1 MSEVTVNTVDLSS
14 CDREQVHLIG
24 AIQPHGALLV
34 LEEPSL
40 KIVQASTNCARFLN
54 TPCEELVGQSL
65 ELLLGADHTAT
76 VRNQLLS
83 KKLNDG
89 FAHLISLPLLEQQ
102 DGLVHITGNRVDGF
116 LLLEFER
123 SGTISLNPAY
133 EYSANLQDM
142 IQQLY
147 TSSDLLSFMT
157 KVVKQIRGLTD
168 FERVMIYRFAKDGS
182 GEVIAEAKEADLEA
196 YLGLHY
202 PASDVPQ
209 PARRLFALSPLR
221 HLPDVDY
228 VPVSLFPECSPLPE
242 GRPVDLSYS
251 FLRSVSVLHTTYLR
265 NMGVKAT
272 LVMPLMKH
280 GHLWGLVSCQHHSQ
294 PKYIKYEQRFP
305 LELLSRIISLRI
317 GDLENLDQ
325 YSYSSQLKQVNINLV
340 NEMGQAQNCHDAL
353 FMGKTNLLNGIDA
366 NGTAL
371 IEDGKVTLLGVTPS
385 EQQIGLLVEWLSL
398 QETTILATNCLPHD
412 CPAAEGFSDIASG
425 LLAIRLS
432 RSSLTWVLW
441 FRPEVIS
448 ETHWAGDP
456 NKPVII
462 DADGQESRLQ
472 PRTSFA
478 LWKKIV
484 RGQSQPWLDCEIEHA
499 SKLRQ
504 SLLDI
509 LFERTEQL
517 LQINT
522 ELEFSN
528 QALNSFVYA
537 SFHDLK
543 EPLRGIHNYVE
554 LLKLENHESLSE
566 QGLKRIETILY
577 LTDRMHH
584 FLDALLQ
591 YSHIANIDE
600 ERQPGSINSVLEEIT
615 DVLIKSNPNARVTV
629 NIQPGMPDVPCNQT
643 GVKVIFQNLITNAL
657 KYNRATEKVINIG
670 CNLVNDV
677 SVFFVQDNGI
687 GISTEF
693 HKYIF
698 QPFKRLHGHKDFGGG
713 SGLGLAITQKAIARQ
728 GGRIWVESTEGQGAR
743 FCFTLTPEP
752 VEEKS

>member
-1 MSEVTVNTVDLSS
+1 MTEVAVDLSS

-40 KIVQASTNCARFLN
+40 KIVQASTNCARFLGI
-54 TPCEELVGQSL
+54 PCDVLVGQSL
-65 ELLLGADHTAT
+65 DLFLDADHTHTAT
-76 VRNQLLS
+76 LRERLLS

-89 FAHLISLPLLEQQ
+89 FTHLISLPLLGQQ
-102 DGLVHITGNRVDGF
+102 DGVVHITGNRIDGF

-123 SGTISLNPAY
+123 SGTVNLNPAY

-157 KVVKQIRGLTD
+157 KVVNQIRELTD

-228 VPVSLFPECSPLPE
+228 VPVPLFPEQSPLPE

-280 GHLWGLVSCQHHSQ
+280 GNLWGLVSCQHHSQ
-294 PKYIKYEQRFP
+294 PKYIKYEQRFS

-317 GDLENLDQ
+317 GDLENLDHYTYRTQ
-325 YSYSSQLKQVNINLV
+325 LDQVHSQLIGEIGRATCYHEALFGNPINL
-340 NEMGQAQNCHDAL
+340 L
-353 FMGKTNLLNGIDA
+353 SGINA
-366 NGTAL
+366 NGAAVY
-371 IEDGKVTLLGVTPS
+371 EDGKMTLLGVTPS
-385 EQQIGLLVEWLSL
+385 EQQIGLLAEWLSQ
-398 QETTILATNCLPHD
+398 QESAVLATHTLPND
-412 CPAAEGFSDIASG
+412 FPAAQQFSDVASG

-432 RSSLTWVLW
+432 RANLTWVLW

-448 ETHWAGDP
+448 ETPWAGDP
-456 NKPVII
+456 NKPVIL
-462 DADGQESRLQ
+462 DADGQASRLQ

-478 LWKKIV
+478 LWKETV
-484 RGQSQPWLDCEIEHA
+484 RDQSQPWLDCEIEHA

-509 LFERTEQL
+509 LIERTGQL
-517 LQINT
+517 LQLNT

-566 QGLKRIETILY
+566 HALKRIETILY

-584 FLDALLQ
+584 FLEALLQ
-591 YSHIANIDE
+591 YSHIGNIDE
-600 ERQPGSINSVLEEIT
+600 EQQPCSINAVVEEIT
-615 DVLIKSNPNARVTV
+615 DMLIKSNPYANLTV
-629 NIQPGMPDVPCNQT
+629 DIQADMPVVSCNQT
-643 GVKVIFQNLITNAL
+643 GVKVVFQNLMTNAL
-657 KYNRATEKVINIG
+657 KYNRETEKVITIG
-670 CNLVNDV
+670 CTISNNVP
-677 SVFFVQDNGI
+677 VFFVQDNGI
-687 GISTEF
+687 GIPPEF

-713 SGLGLAITQKAIARQ
+713 SGIGLAITQKAIGRQ
-728 GGRIWVESTEGQGAR
+728 GGRIWVESEQDQGTR

-752 VEEKS
+752 EADQA

>member
-1 MSEVTVNTVDLSS
+1 MTETTVDLSS

-24 AIQPHGALLV
+24 AIQPHGALLI

-40 KIVQASTNCARFLN
+40 KIVQASTNCARFLG
-54 TPCEELVGQSL
+54 TPCEELVGQHL
-65 ELLLGADHTAT
+65 DLLLGADPTAT
-76 VRNQLLS
+76 ISKQLLS
-83 KKLNDG
+83 KKLNNG
-89 FAHLISLPLLEQQ
+89 FTHLISIPLLGQQ

-123 SGTISLNPAY
+123 SGTINLSPAY

-147 TSSDLLSFMT
+147 ASPYLLTFLT
-157 KVVKQIRGLTD
+157 EVVKQIRVLTD

-228 VPVSLFPECSPLPE
+228 VPVSLFPEQSPLPE

-251 FLRSVSVLHTTYLR
+251 FLRSVSVLHTTYLH
-265 NMGVKAT
+265 NMGTKAT

-294 PKYIKYEQRFP
+294 PKYLKYEQRFP
-305 LELLSRIISLRI
+305 LELLSKIISLRI
-317 GDLENLDQ
+317 GDLESLDQ
-325 YSYSSQLKQVNINLV
+325 YSYSSQLKQMNSQLT
-340 NEMGQAQNCHDAL
+340 NEMGHAKNCHEAL
-353 FMGKTNLLNGIDA
+353 FMGKTNVLNGIDA
-366 NGTAL
+366 SGSALMENGK
-371 IEDGKVTLLGVTPS
+371 ITLLGVTPS
-385 EQQIGLLVEWLSL
+385 EQQINLLIKWLSL

-412 CPAAEGFSDIASG
+412 FPAAEDFSDVASG

-432 RSSLTWVLW
+432 RSNLTWVLW
-441 FRPEVIS
+441 FRPELIS

-478 LWKKIV
+478 LWKETV

-509 LFERTEQL
+509 LFERTDQL
-517 LQINT
+517 LQLNT

-543 EPLRGIHNYVE
+543 EPLRGIQNYVE
-554 LLKLENHESLSE
+554 LLQLENHESFSE
-566 QGLKRIETILY
+566 QSIKRLETVLY

-584 FLDALLQ
+584 FLEALLQ
-591 YSHIANIDE
+591 YSHIGNIDE
-600 ERQPGSINSVLEEIT
+600 ELQPCSINSVLEEIT
-615 DVLIKSNPNARVTV
+615 NTLKKSNPNANITV
-629 NIQPGMPDVPCNQT
+629 NIQAEMPVVLCNQT
-643 GVKVIFQNLITNAL
+643 GVKVIFQNLMTNAL
-657 KYNRATEKVINIG
+657 KYNRATEKVITIG
-670 CNLVNDV
+670 CNLVNNI

-687 GISTEF
+687 GISPEF

-713 SGLGLAITQKAIARQ
+713 SGIGLAITQKAIARQ
-728 GGRIWVESTEGQGAR
+728 GGRIWVESAEDQGAR
-743 FCFTLTPEP
+743 FCFTLSPERIDQ
-752 VEEKS
+752 SA